1 MKSVGVMGGM
11 GPAATLDF
19 LQKLHAATPA
29 SRDEDHLRV
38 IADSDPRVP
47 GRNAA
52 LDGSGP
58 SPGPALAAMAQ
69 GLERAGAELLAM
81 PCNAAHAWA
90 GEIAAAVGVPFV
102 SMIDAAA
109 DAALATGATRIGV
122 LAAAATLQSGLY
134 RAALAGRELEAI
146 EVEAGAIMPL
156 IWRIKAGDTGAGV
169 RAAMAA
175 LATALA
181 GQGAQA
187 VLMAC
192 TEVPLVLGQGEVA
205 VPLVDATAALVDAVL
220 AHALVAPVTAT

>member
-1 MKSVGVMGGM
+1 MKTVGVMGGM

-29 SRDEDHLRV
+29 TRDEDHLRV
-38 IADSDPRVP
+38 ITDSDPRVP

-52 LDGSGP
+52 LDGDGP

-69 GLERAGAELLAM
+69 GLVRAGAELLAM

-90 GEIAAAVGVPFV
+90 GEIATAVTVPFV
-102 SMIDAAA
+102 GMIDAAA

-122 LAAAATLQSGLY
+122 LAAAATLRSGLY
-134 RAALAGRELEAI
+134 RAALAARGLEPL
-146 EVEAGAIMPL
+146 EVEAAAIMPL
-156 IWRIKAGDTGAGV
+156 IWRIKSGDTGADL
-169 RAAMAA
+169 RAAMAE
-175 LATALA
+175 LAA
-181 GQGAQA
+181 GLVGHGAGA

-192 TEVPLVLGQGEVA
+192 TEVPLVLAQDDVS

-220 AHALVAPVTAT
+220 ARALVRPVAAT